1 MSEKILL
8 VDDDELNLTLLESI
22 LTRFGYDLFRAYDGE
37 EAVAEAL
44 RIEPDLILMDVM
56 MPKINGFE
64 ALRALKNDDR
74 TKIIPVIIVTSLH
87 DVEAKVC
94 ALEAGA
100 EDFVAKPIEKLE
112 LMARVKSLLKVKAYN
127 DFMLNYQKL
136 LEQEVEN
143 KTRILQNTVDELNSS
158 YLETIYLLSRVSE
171 FRDELTGGHI
181 NRVSAYS
188 ALLARNLGLTEQEVF
203 NIRHSSVMHDIGKI
217 AIPDSILLKPG
228 KLNTAEWRIMQQ
240 HTIIG
245 EKLLKGCRNTFA
257 NLSAEIAL
265 THHEKWDGTG
275 YPYGLKRE
283 QIPLSGRIVALADV
297 YDALISNRPY
307 KAPFTA
313 AQAEDIIRRNS
324 GSHFDPAVVRAFWQS
339 RDEFVSITPSTGSL
353 SEPALGNRPIETV
366 LSFSHGLQ
374 I

>member
-245 EKLLKGCRNTFA
+245 EKLLKGCRNTFV

-353 SEPALGNRPIETV
+353 SEPALGNRPIETA